1 VVEEFF
7 STSCKAAPFPQL
19 TWKVVLVAWVVS
31 FSGRGWA
38 HFIRRGIGVLMCHIS
53 VCATGAYSKAHRIM
67 RQRKEK
73 PKEENEDVNFG
84 MTKRFNLV
92 VGSLLSP
99 LDLCNTPTYKK
110 IKQAVSPAPDHV
122 DNSTGTLRVRYG
134 QVWQRS

>member
-1 VVEEFF
+1 
-7 STSCKAAPFPQL
+7 
-19 TWKVVLVAWVVS
+19 
-31 FSGRGWA
+31 
-38 HFIRRGIGVLMCHIS
+38 
-53 VCATGAYSKAHRIM
+53 M

-122 DNSTGTLRVRYG
+122 DNSTGTLRVRHG
-134 QVWQRS
+134 QVWQRSWQMYMKLGSKFLNAFRVKTWLVYLNALVCDSRSGATHSQKDGMEGNGGSLKIGAEAFVLFLRGA